1 MVLILLLNQLQ
12 LQCHRQSVRRSRP
25 AAQRFAVP
33 DKASPAVRRSSGL
46 AERASAD
53 ANAPFPLII
62 VVGRPLGYGRHQERP
77 PQGLLDA
84 LAKLF
89 RRIKKWRTPDRL
101 YNRPGVPARQALGRA
116 SSAEVAWRPSDAKV
130 GRLRV
135 TLCHSPSHWRICLSN
150 IYAGIHWQRG
160 LYIRYGSVS
169 LD

>member
-1 MVLILLLNQLQ
+1 MHHSLRKWYLSYYLISSSSNVTDRAYAGVDQ
-12 LQCHRQSVRRSRP
+12 RRSASLFQIR
-25 AAQRFAVP
+25 QVP
-33 DKASPAVRRSSGL
+33 PLGARQAWRS
-46 AERASAD
+46 ASAD

-135 TLCHSPSHWRICLSN
+135 TRCHSSSRWQLCLS
-150 IYAGIHWQRG
+150 G
-160 LYIRYGSVS
+160 RYS
-169 LD
+169 LAERSIN